1 MRADIS
7 PAVAARMVKAA
18 IPQGTAGIESDF
30 ELAELLQQVPPAVAG
45 SLGQVYLD
53 AVASIGSD
61 FERKR
66 VLSAM
71 ARRPGLDASAVAA
84 IAALTTSMQSDF
96 ERAEVLLVLASS
108 GRLEGASRDAVLKA
122 AERIG
127 SDFERGR
134 VLSELLKTGTLTSAR

>member
-1 MRADIS
+1 
-7 PAVAARMVKAA
+7 
-18 IPQGTAGIESDF
+18 
-30 ELAELLQQVPPAVAG
+30 
-45 SLGQVYLD
+45 
-53 AVASIGSD
+53 
-61 FERKR
+61 
-66 VLSAM
+66 M
-71 ARRPGLDASAVAA
+71 ARRPGLDASDVAA

-134 VLSELLKTGTLTSAR
+134 VLSALMKTGTLTSAR